1 MNPRRP
7 KEELDRLAVAAVSLQ
22 RVAGLSVV
30 EIGEELRGRGDRVGD
45 QRDVRFLLDRA
56 KKLVNIVVE
65 PVAIAP
71 ELDSRLGEELAAVT
85 KVRRVLVVKYEA
97 CGRERSSSGEA
108 PSPSP
113 IPASTTL
120 HRCLGAA
127 AAIHL
132 AEVLRDNDKIA
143 VGPGRAV
150 TSTIRALS
158 DGNHGLAVNGLS
170 VSSLGGGMMR
180 TPFAPPDGIDLVDA
194 DYNAAQLAI
203 ALGIPVARVKLC
215 YLPAFAPA
223 DRCDELVALLAPHL
237 KDLDANVLL
246 YGCGV
251 IDENHYLLR
260 MEDPQTQVIRAQAER
275 LRALTQG
282 HGCGVV
288 IDFCDEFFAAPGVP
302 ADVEVE
308 VRGIV
313 AALRKAA
320 VRIVP
325 DQLARPLERILVAGG
340 QRKLQALALLTDTSW
355 KGPRPTTL
363 VTDDATASALV
374 ATRRAR
380 GRRGLLS
387 RGWPRAGR

>member
-1 MNPRRP
+1 M
-7 KEELDRLAVAAVSLQ
+7 
-22 RVAGLSVV
+22 V
-30 EIGEELRGRGDRVGD
+30 EIGEELRGRGDPVSDR
-45 QRDVRFLLDRA
+45 RDVRFLLDRA

-65 PVAIAP
+65 PVAIPP
-71 ELDSRLGEELAAVT
+71 ELDGRLGEELAEVT

-97 CGRERSSSGEA
+97 CGRERSPSGDA
-108 PSPSP
+108 ASPSP
-113 IPASTTL
+113 AIPATTAL
-120 HRCLGAA
+120 HKCLGAA

-150 TSTIRALS
+150 TSTIKALS
-158 DGNHGLAVNGLS
+158 DGKHGLEMTGLS

-194 DYNAAQLAI
+194 DHNAAQLAI

-237 KDLDANVLL
+237 KDLEANVLL

-260 MEDPQTQVIRAQAER
+260 MEDPQTQVIRAQADR
-275 LRALTQG
+275 LRTLTEG
-282 HGCGVV
+282 HAGGVV

-302 ADVEVE
+302 TDIEAE

-313 AALRKAA
+313 ATLRKAA

-340 QRKLQALALLTDTSW
+340 QRKLQALALLTDPSW

-374 ATRRAR
+374 ATRSVR

-387 RGWPRAGR
+387 RPRPR